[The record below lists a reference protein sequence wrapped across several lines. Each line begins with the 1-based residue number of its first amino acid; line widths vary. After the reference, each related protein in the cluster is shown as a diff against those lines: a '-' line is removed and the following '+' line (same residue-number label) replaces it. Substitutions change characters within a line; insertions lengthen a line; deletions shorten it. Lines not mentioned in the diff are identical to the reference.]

1 MIEQGPFV
9 TADGIHLD
17 PMDLPQLFVV
27 VPRPYVPGV
36 VPTAESLPMLARLDM
51 QGAPVYYDG
60 PAKTWRVWN
69 RPAGELYFDPLN
81 AIDARTKSIQHIA
94 NLARIVANEW
104 LNLSVMTIP
113 AAGDEAWPVVK

>member
-69 RPAGELYFDPLN
+69 RPASELYYDP
-81 AIDARTKSIQHIA
+81 AAAVAARTKAIDHMA
-94 NLARIVANEW
+94 NLARIVAQEW
-104 LNLSVMTIP
+104 ANLAMMTP
-113 AAGDEAWPVVK
+113 PSAGEEAWPVTK